1 MSLRQRRRNESVV
14 IYPDGDEETPMVI
27 RVCEALPTGDVTLGF
42 MGDGYTVVRSEIY
55 GCKEKK
61 TKEGNKNEDSK
72 ISGYYS

>member
-1 MSLRQRRRNESVV
+1 
-14 IYPDGDEETPMVI
+14 MVI